1 MSFDCKVATPT
12 VMHSGHRYKA
22 SGPVIHL
29 RRSPGFQIFGCKCK
43 SKNIIFCIAYHSK
56 CVDPWLTNGK
66 KTCPVCKQPVEKSES
81 KDGPPTSAHVDAN
94 ETTPLLSENP
104 PSTSHQAT
112 DIISSAELV

>member
-1 MSFDCKVATPT
+1 
-12 VMHSGHRYKA
+12 
-22 SGPVIHL
+22 
-29 RRSPGFQIFGCKCK
+29 
-43 SKNIIFCIAYHSK
+43 
-56 CVDPWLTNGK
+56 
-66 KTCPVCKQPVEKSES
+66 VEKNES